1 MSILCHKDKEGWIIS
16 HNNCI
21 NKIYNLV
28 SGETSSTHSYVLN
41 NSLFLINTPYK
52 KNEQALNLTL
62 EFSETSPLNIIEPP
76 KKKVKTKPSPHDYI
90 RVNEVE
96 YVQNHFM
103 KVIQEG
109 QFCGCFNYVPSLEDL
124 KSNNLK
130 AREKSKLLY
139 ENSSKQSSS
148 NFHGGNESCNAVISE
163 VENKKY
169 IIPANCR
176 FFCYDVKYIEQNLHR
191 LDRPFDL
198 ILLDPPWWNKY
209 IRRKNLKNRKS
220 GYQMMYNKDLV
231 EIPVASLISPGSL
244 VAVWCTNCESHLN
257 ALKTSVF
264 PAWGLSYLGKWFWIK
279 VTRSGKPVCSF
290 SDPPGKQPFEQIIFG
305 WKESKDRVLPLPPDG
320 MVVVSV
326 PSAIHSH
333 KPPLSELLSTF
344 LPENPQCLELFARY
358 LLPGWTSWGL
368 EVLKLQD
375 IVLYEQKT
383 EEGS

>member
-1 MSILCHKDKEGWIIS
+1 MNDFHYINGSIKQTPESRVALISIIVAD
-16 HNNCI
+16 NF
-21 NKIYNLV
+21 Y
-28 SGETSSTHSYVLN
+28 TSITDS
-41 NSLFLINTPYK
+41 
-52 KNEQALNLTL
+52 ALNY
-62 EFSETSPLNIIEPP
+62 
-76 KKKVKTKPSPHDYI
+76 K
-90 RVNEVE
+90 
-96 YVQNHFM
+96 
-103 KVIQEG
+103 
-109 QFCGCFNYVPSLEDL
+109 
-124 KSNNLK
+124 
-130 AREKSKLLY
+130 
-139 ENSSKQSSS
+139 
-148 NFHGGNESCNAVISE
+148 
-163 VENKKY
+163 
-169 IIPANCR
+169 
-176 FFCYDVKYIEQNLHR
+176 
-191 LDRPFDL
+191 
-198 ILLDPPWWNKY
+198 
-209 IRRKNLKNRKS
+209 
-220 GYQMMYNKDLV
+220 YQMMYNKDLV

-244 VAVWCTNCESHLN
+244 VAVWCTNCESHVN

-305 WKESKDRVLPLPPDG
+305 WKETKDRVLPLPPDG

-375 IVLYEQKT
+375 IMLYEQKT